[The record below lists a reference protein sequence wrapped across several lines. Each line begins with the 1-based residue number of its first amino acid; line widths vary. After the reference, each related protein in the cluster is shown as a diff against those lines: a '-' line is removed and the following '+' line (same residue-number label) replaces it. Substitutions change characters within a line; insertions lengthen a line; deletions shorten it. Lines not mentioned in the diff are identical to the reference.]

1 MESLMKCAAMAVM
14 GAIMCL
20 LTKKEAATF
29 GTLVSLSVVLMLAA
43 SVLSFLKP
51 VMTFAQSLKDLAGL
65 GTGVMGSV
73 VKALGIG
80 FLTEIGKNI
89 CSDAGES
96 AISGVLELLGSVAG
110 IYVLLPLMESVLDL
124 ICSML

>member
-1 MESLMKCAAMAVM
+1 MKCAAVAVV
-14 GAIMCL
+14 GAILCL

-29 GTLVSLSVVLMLAA
+29 GTMVSLSVVLILSATL
-43 SVLSFLKP
+43 LSFLQP
-51 VMTFAQSLKDLAGL
+51 VMTFAQTLKDLAGL
-65 GTGVMGSV
+65 GSGVMGPV

-96 AISGVLELLGSVAG
+96 TISGVLDLLGSVAG

-124 ICSML
+124 VRRIL

>member
-1 MESLMKCAAMAVM
+1 MKCAAVAVM
-14 GAIMCL
+14 GAILCL
-20 LTKKEAATF
+20 LTKKEAAAF
-29 GTLVSLSVVLMLAA
+29 GTLVSISVVLILAA

-51 VMTFAQSLKDLAGL
+51 VMAFAQSLRELAGL
-65 GTGVMGSV
+65 GTGVMGPV

-96 AISGVLELLGSVAG
+96 SISGVLNLLGSVAG

-124 ICSML
+124 IRSIL